1 MLFTADLFLNLFS
14 FLEPKQYLHFPD
26 SQLPLKSRKLTN
38 KSEYVFRESSAL
50 DSLGLLVNFLDFS
63 GKWESGKCKY
73 CFGSRKENKLRNKS
87 AVKSI
92 KPKLFYSTAKK
103 NLNVSIIQSKIQDRN
118 SFKNEAIK
126 KGNLIHSI
134 LAKVYVKSDVDD
146 VINEF
151 LKVGLISKTESEE
164 FSKIVYSIVAHPKLS
179 SYYKIESEVI
189 NEREILTQNEQIII
203 PDRLVLNND
212 NEAIIIDYKTGD
224 SKIKSLVD
232 GRLIE
237 VQLPLYSI
245 ITNYTGISF
254 AKIRIKKN
262 KLMDI

>member
-1 MLFTADLFLNLFS
+1 MTRAAQQLYVIG
-14 FLEPKQYLHFPD
+14 EKPK
-26 SQLPLKSRKLTN
+26 
-38 KSEYVFRESSAL
+38 ESSAD
-50 DSLGLLVNFLDFS
+50 DSLKTYSDLLVNFLDFS

-164 FSKIVYSIVAHPKLS
+164 FSKIVPEIKNYLKNKFITSD
-179 SYYKIESEVI
+179 
-189 NEREILTQNEQIII
+189 EILITRDRHRQHLEQC
-203 PDRLVLNND
+203 LEHLKNFNKK
-212 NEAIIIDYKTGD
+212 NEAEDLDKAAEDLRLATRHLGMIVGK
-224 SKIKSLVD
+224 VD
-232 GRLIE
+232 VEEILG
-237 VQLPLYSI
+237 SI
-245 ITNYTGISF
+245 FNDFCIG
-254 AKIRIKKN
+254 K
-262 KLMDI
+262 